1 MTDDLKRAMEAL
13 EENMREHAE
22 QRVVAPVYNKCC
34 RFTRNHGAT
43 ILAALREREQAIEQ
57 AYWRGSS
64 EALVDTPWGSVD
76 GVHKAI
82 EQARKDERE
91 AMYDMVQREDSRS
104 LTGVSAHDPLRRLMD
119 AIRARH

>member
-43 ILAALREREQAIEQ
+43 ILAALREREQAI
-57 AYWRGSS
+57 
-64 EALVDTPWGSVD
+64 D
-76 GVHKAI
+76 
-82 EQARKDERE
+82 QARADERE
-91 AMYDMVQREDSRS
+91 ACAEAVERCCYDWEDEAAACEA
-104 LTGVSAHDPLRRLMD
+104 LETAAA
-119 AIRARH
+119 AIRARGAR

>member
-1 MTDDLKRAMEAL
+1 MSDDLKRAMQKLEWHTRGYDEDECSRQMSAAEA
-13 EENMREHAE
+13 R
-22 QRVVAPVYNKCC
+22 
-34 RFTRNHGAT
+34 T

-119 AIRARH
+119 AIRARGER

>member
-1 MTDDLKRAMEAL
+1 MSDDIKRAMEAL
-13 EENMREHAE
+13 DEQAGDTFFTYRITAAHA
-22 QRVVAPVYNKCC
+22 R
-34 RFTRNHGAT
+34 T
-43 ILAALREREQAIEQ
+43 ILAALREREQ
-57 AYWRGSS
+57 
-64 EALVDTPWGSVD
+64 
-76 GVHKAI
+76 AI

>member
-13 EENMREHAE
+13 ECVRDYFDQRADADAVGDPMRYHGNAE
-22 QRVVAPVYNKCC
+22 MHRLRDCDVV
-34 RFTRNHGAT
+34 
-43 ILAALREREQAIEQ
+43 LAALRERDQ
-57 AYWRGSS
+57 
-64 EALVDTPWGSVD
+64 
-76 GVHKAI
+76 AI

-119 AIRARH
+119 AIRARGER

>member
-13 EENMREHAE
+13 EREACASLESDDHGINDPAVITFA
-22 QRVVAPVYNKCC
+22 QAQVV
-34 RFTRNHGAT
+34 
-43 ILAALREREQAIEQ
+43 LAALRERERAIEQ

-119 AIRARH
+119 AIRARGER

>member
-1 MTDDLKRAMEAL
+1 MTDELKLAMDNLDLLLRLNESGSPIMLSANQWVVESGAVAM
-13 EENMREHAE
+13 
-22 QRVVAPVYNKCC
+22 
-34 RFTRNHGAT
+34 
-43 ILAALREREQAIEQ
+43 AALREREQ
-57 AYWRGSS
+57 
-64 EALVDTPWGSVD
+64 
-76 GVHKAI
+76 AI